1 MLCLLL
7 FQCKLHWVAL
17 HRISE
22 QCSETAIVQNRKQLL
37 AVGGLS
43 KKMTVCCAIIMYVLC
58 MLKIKNA
65 KRGLH
70 LLPI

>member
-70 LLPI
+70 LLRI